1 MNAVQIV
8 VEDLTGPQ
16 IARFLAEHVSEML
29 SVTPPE
35 SKHAL
40 DLEALRGPGIT
51 FWSVM
56 DGGTVV
62 GCGALVREPPA
73 ELPQRGAG
81 AAVRLRVLLE
91 PHQRPPSGDRRDQ
104 RGADRRHDAPDR
116 PVDHQAQG
124 TGQAGYKGHHQQER
138 RAIAQLLAGAVVFTG
153 ALLIVVPLIFNAVF
167 LVERGRLTDGFVGSH
182 ARSLA
187 RMSFT
192 SARSRSFRVS
202 PV

>member
-1 MNAVQIV
+1 MRPNGQGEHAVVGRDPQRV
-8 VEDLTGPQ
+8 VDAGAGCPLTGLGLQ
-16 IARFLAEHVSEML
+16 DL
-29 SVTPPE
+29 
-35 SKHAL
+35 L
-40 DLEALRGPGIT
+40 DLDDGPEQG
-51 FWSVM
+51 VM
-56 DGGTVV
+56 AGG
-62 GCGALVREPPA
+62 LVREPPA

-91 PHQRPPSGDRRDQ
+91 ANQRPPSGDRRDQ

-116 PVDHQAQG
+116 PVDHQTQG

-138 RAIAQLLAGAVVFTG
+138 RAIAQLPTGAVVFTG
-153 ALLIVVPLIFNAVF
+153 ALLIVVSLIFNAVF
-167 LVERGRLTDGFVGSH
+167 LVERGLLTDGVVGSH

-187 RMSFT
+187 RMFLT